1 MKVAPRQPL
10 VAQRLLALRED
21 LGISQ
26 EEAVARTDGAV
37 TLRQWQRWEKGESE
51 PYKRNIAKLSDVFSI
66 PISDFFEQKAE
77 DDTQLDR
84 IERMLLEVLSR
95 LPELDEEIEQELDD
109 ALLQADE
116 PSTNNDLAGH
126 TQGPQVASR

>member
-1 MKVAPRQPL
+1 MKVSPRQPL

-66 PISDFFEQKAE
+66 PISDFFEQKTE

-84 IERMLLEVLSR
+84 IERMLLEVISR

-109 ALLQADE
+109 ALQQADA
-116 PSTNNDLAGH
+116 PSTDNDRAGH